1 VGVAGN
7 NLTKMTVVSAGT
19 APITITGGGTAL
31 AEIDA
36 SGVGGV
42 VVNTAGTAATGFKLT
57 TGPGIDTLT
66 GGAGA
71 DTLIGGAGADSINGG
86 TGIDTLTGGAGA
98 DTFVIAANTAVAVNS
113 TLAAPDTI
121 TDFVSGTDK
130 LSIAAAPT
138 TFLGNFASVASAQ
151 AAGAAAVAAGTGNA
165 NQAYYVTGDSQAY
178 VVAAASGIYAA
189 NDTVV
194 NMTGVTA
201 MTADFGIGAQGTGTT
216 IALSAAGAVVTTAVN
231 TNASAVSSAKD
242 DTITATVTT
251 IQGSAINGGAGN
263 DTLAISGAAAITAAF
278 TAAYDMT
285 TPAANVVA
293 NVETISFAGKTGGGV
308 LQVPNTIGLTV
319 TNSSATL
326 ASTVTM
332 GTGANQSFTATGSGA
347 NTVVLGAAGGQSAT
361 MTGALGV
368 TQTVTLGN
376 ANQSVST
383 GAGTDAIVATNVT
396 IAGATINTGAAADNM
411 ALTAA
416 NATTNTIAATAVAG
430 GAFSI
435 SGLETITLT
444 QAGTYGLTAA
454 LSAPLALIQG
464 AGALTVAGT
473 GSTIT
478 IGQNAA
484 QTLALSGTSN
494 YVVAGG
500 TTGAITSTA
509 TGTLAVTSTA
519 NNQTV
524 NSASATTISAATLG
538 GNTLTVNGTNAAT
551 SFTITGV
558 GTIASNVITESATNT
573 GDLTVTTASTNGS
586 AITQAATAAA
596 GTAGDFVLNVGGTGA
611 VALTSLVSYAS
622 QTINLNAVNTTTA
635 AAASTATAYT
645 VTVGGTAGARTFVGD
660 TNTSAVVTYT
670 GGTGIDNITARLGAD
685 VIDLAADAAADVV
698 TILGASDTSLA
709 TGIVAG
715 AAVPV
720 NGITINTSGMD
731 KVSNFGAGDS
741 IDFNNA
747 AFVTTAAADAIV
759 RNSGIVGA
767 AVTNDAVLL
776 SGDYS
781 SATNLFT
788 VNSGGSSSLLAFDD
802 NGNTAAGAYRGIV
815 LVGYT
820 DTGAADTYIA
830 ANTAGAT
837 FLSV

>member
-1 VGVAGN
+1 
-7 NLTKMTVVSAGT
+7 
-19 APITITGGGTAL
+19 
-31 AEIDA
+31 
-36 SGVGGV
+36 
-42 VVNTAGTAATGFKLT
+42 
-57 TGPGIDTLT
+57 
-66 GGAGA
+66 
-71 DTLIGGAGADSINGG
+71 
-86 TGIDTLTGGAGA
+86 
-98 DTFVIAANTAVAVNS
+98 
-113 TLAAPDTI
+113 
-121 TDFVSGTDK
+121 
-130 LSIAAAPT
+130 
-138 TFLGNFASVASAQ
+138 
-151 AAGAAAVAAGTGNA
+151 
-165 NQAYYVTGDSQAY
+165 
-178 VVAAASGIYAA
+178 
-189 NDTVV
+189 
-194 NMTGVTA
+194 
-201 MTADFGIGAQGTGTT
+201 
-216 IALSAAGAVVTTAVN
+216 
-231 TNASAVSSAKD
+231 
-242 DTITATVTT
+242 
-251 IQGSAINGGAGN
+251 
-263 DTLAISGAAAITAAF
+263 
-278 TAAYDMT
+278 
-285 TPAANVVA
+285 
-293 NVETISFAGKTGGGV
+293 
-308 LQVPNTIGLTV
+308 
-319 TNSSATL
+319 
-326 ASTVTM
+326 
-332 GTGANQSFTATGSGA
+332 
-347 NTVVLGAAGGQSAT
+347 
-361 MTGALGV
+361 
-368 TQTVTLGN
+368 
-376 ANQSVST
+376 
-383 GAGTDAIVATNVT
+383 
-396 IAGATINTGAAADNM
+396 
-411 ALTAA
+411 
-416 NATTNTIAATAVAG
+416 
-430 GAFSI
+430 
-435 SGLETITLT
+435 
-444 QAGTYGLTAA
+444 
-454 LSAPLALIQG
+454 
-464 AGALTVAGT
+464 
-473 GSTIT
+473 
-478 IGQNAA
+478 
-484 QTLALSGTSN
+484 
-494 YVVAGG
+494 
-500 TTGAITSTA
+500 
-509 TGTLAVTSTA
+509 
-519 NNQTV
+519 
-524 NSASATTISAATLG
+524 
-538 GNTLTVNGTNAAT
+538 LTVNGTNAAT

-596 GTAGDFVLNVGGTGA
+596 GAAGDFILNVGGTGA

-802 NGNTAAGAYRGIV
+802 NGNTLVGAYRGIV

-830 ANTAGAT
+830 ATTAGAT